1 VLWFTAEGFFWFP
14 RTLLGIERHL
24 YAFYDQPELMHR
36 INSDL
41 ADWILLLIDQVCAI
55 CTPDFMT
62 FGEDMS
68 YNHGPMLSK
77 ELFNEFIRPYYD
89 RVIPVLKERGI
100 IPIID
105 SDGDIS
111 APAYWFEEAG
121 IEGILPLE
129 RQAGVDIAALRVD
142 HPDKAGALSREL
154 GQRPRRVDNRGR

>member
-1 VLWFTAEGFFWFP
+1 M
-14 RTLLGIERHL
+14 GIERHL
-24 YAFYDQPELMHR
+24 YTFYDQPELMHS

-55 CTPDFMT
+55 C
-62 FGEDMS
+62 
-68 YNHGPMLSK
+68 
-77 ELFNEFIRPYYD
+77 
-89 RVIPVLKERGI
+89 
-100 IPIID
+100 
-105 SDGDIS
+105 

>member
-1 VLWFTAEGFFWFP
+1 MGIVESDADYDRILPHLYPPTPVDTEQCEQWAREQEEGNVVLWFTAEGFFWFP

-24 YAFYDQPELMHR
+24 YTFYDQPELMHS

-55 CTPDFMT
+55 CT
-62 FGEDMS
+62 
-68 YNHGPMLSK
+68 
-77 ELFNEFIRPYYD
+77 
-89 RVIPVLKERGI
+89 
-100 IPIID
+100 
-105 SDGDIS
+105 
-111 APAYWFEEAG
+111 PAYWFEEAG